1 MKLFTIGFTKK
12 SAAQFFKLIR
22 DNQIKL
28 LVDIRLNNT
37 SPLAGFS
44 KGEDLEF
51 FLKELCDC
59 QYEHCI
65 EYAPT
70 KDTLDRYK
78 KKEISWE
85 KYVSE
90 YQPLMLSRLAPQKF
104 LKNLSHCI
112 MNKQGRKEKTAFAVF
127 LSVDPAFV
135 RWVVTEFD
143 QAFNISFSDISCFSS
158 YFS

>member
-37 SPLAGFS
+37 SQLAGFS

-104 LKNLSHCI
+104 LKKYGSIDNVCLLCSEPTPEQCHRRLLAEMI
-112 MNKQGRKEKTAFAVF
+112 KTTSEEKV
-127 LSVDPAFV
+127 SV
-135 RWVVTEFD
+135 
-143 QAFNISFSDISCFSS
+143 IHL
-158 YFS
+158 